1 MRQASE
7 ARSSPAIP
15 GTAGSWTRRA
25 GESWSSHRQ
34 GCRGAPSTGTC
45 GRRPRPRYPVA
56 FGGHGTPWHSRP
68 KAARKAPAAAAPLPP
83 LTSSIPGIYTS
94 QSDFPWEGNMAE
106 QLIVKNLPFIKVLP
120 AWAQELSYKYCSK
133 TANLY
138 LLSGNIRDFLPHKMK
153 EGEFN
158 FVKIQDYVSE
168 VLFGNRD
175 IIVFYDR
182 SSGVS
187 FCKPEMKRD
196 YLAKMK
202 QLSPQGHPGQPAL
215 AQPRAGARRSWSGT
229 STPTSPTAS
238 GSSSSSTT
246 RRPSCPTPT
255 SPATP
260 TRTATAWSPSTAGRT
275 IPSSRRATSRS
286 SCSRRTSRTSTP
298 PSCAPPAPSR

>member
-1 MRQASE
+1 
-7 ARSSPAIP
+7 
-15 GTAGSWTRRA
+15 
-25 GESWSSHRQ
+25 
-34 GCRGAPSTGTC
+34 
-45 GRRPRPRYPVA
+45 
-56 FGGHGTPWHSRP
+56 
-68 KAARKAPAAAAPLPP
+68 
-83 LTSSIPGIYTS
+83 
-94 QSDFPWEGNMAE
+94 MAE

-187 FCKPEMKRD
+187 FCKPEMKKD

-202 QLSPQGHPGQPAL
+202 QLAPQGHAGDAPVAQSREGPHAAGAVLLRQHHAQQAHRAHHRLLGDRGAQHRHLPLHRRGPLLPGDAQPLGQRPHLHAGRRVDHPAHGEPGRPQPHHRAL
-215 AQPRAGARRSWSGT
+215 AR
-229 STPTSPTAS
+229 
-238 GSSSSSTT
+238 
-246 RRPSCPTPT
+246 
-255 SPATP
+255 
-260 TRTATAWSPSTAGRT
+260 
-275 IPSSRRATSRS
+275 
-286 SCSRRTSRTSTP
+286 
-298 PSCAPPAPSR
+298 APSR